1 MTSQIVLGNLQI
13 TFHPLLG
20 TLQFLPIVC
29 RVQRLLWTL
38 PYIDYCGQ
46 GIIIFLLHLT
56 LMYTGIVLASQQTN
70 QFTRNDFEKLPLAS
84 GWCYHIN
91 KRGTGVQ
98 LSFPVRLKH
107 RVYYK
112 KRFLIGSSGSVE
124 EKTLPTERLILI
136 SALDVFKVYHDI
148 FYEHVVLSFIF

>member
-1 MTSQIVLGNLQI
+1 MDYTMSFVHLFKKNINLRKFKQHVKYYNLLKFFSGHNSYGQITTSQIVLGNLQI

-91 KRGTGVQ
+91 KRETGVQ

-112 KRFLIGSSGSVE
+112 
-124 EKTLPTERLILI
+124 
-136 SALDVFKVYHDI
+136 
-148 FYEHVVLSFIF
+148 

>member
-1 MTSQIVLGNLQI
+1 MSRLRQVKLYLGTYKSHSTAIKDTCTNPLVSSDRLQNAATALKFAVQRWLRLRNNYLSI
-13 TFHPLLG
+13 TFDADVYRHCFGL
-20 TLQFLPIVC
+20 
-29 RVQRLLWTL
+29 
-38 PYIDYCGQ
+38 
-46 GIIIFLLHLT
+46 
-56 LMYTGIVLASQQTN
+56 STN
-70 QFTRNDFEKLPLAS
+70 KLVYENDFEKLPLAS

-112 KRFLIGSSGSVE
+112 KRFLIGWSGSVD

-136 SALDVFKVYHDI
+136 SALDVFKV
-148 FYEHVVLSFIF
+148 